1 MGMYGQ
7 VIPVSESTI
16 RRIPADPLPALPMM
30 GNEEELARKRQK
42 AVEGPGMPGRL
53 PGKKGPP
60 SPPSSEPLMLAER
73 EGAIE
78 GRRRG

>member
-1 MGMYGQ
+1 
-7 VIPVSESTI
+7 
-16 RRIPADPLPALPMM
+16 M

-42 AVEGPGMPGRL
+42 AVQGPGMPGRL
-53 PGKKGPP
+53 PGKKGLP

-78 GRRRG
+78 GWRRG